1 MSVQQIAQE
10 LVQIQKELTPIQE
23 DIYAF
28 LNQKDEIPIY
38 KIEHVIPFMMYRY
51 CQLINQQ
58 VDANRR
64 LDMLV
69 TMQAAKER
77 YDEKAHEEEEECQ
90 VSKEEEITTEE
101 EFRETLEEL
110 EDDEDNLK
118 ELAHNIES
126 FVNENGH
133 IPHWKIT
140 IMLRKFTDFIETR
153 NEIANKRK
161 KLEKYRKDN
170 EEEDDEDEEEKLK
183 FEIERS
189 KSVLENK
196 INVIK
201 KEMDEDKPLTR
212 DQIIDKK
219 IKFNDYLEVK
229 SIIDELKT
237 NLDECL
243 ENKKK
248 KSHLKM
254 IIPDS
259 DSSPIIINEEEEEE
273 KKE

>member
-1 MSVQQIAQE
+1 MSIKELAQE

-90 VSKEEEITTEE
+90 VSKEEEIKTEE
-101 EFRETLEEL
+101 EYEEMLEEL
-110 EDDEDNLK
+110 DVDEDNLA
-118 ELAHNIES
+118 ELAHDIES
-126 FVNENGH
+126 FVNEKGH

-140 IMLRKFTDFIETR
+140 TMLRKFTNFIETR
-153 NEIANKRK
+153 NEMANKIK
-161 KLEKYRKDN
+161 ILNKYRKDN
-170 EEEDDEDEEEKLK
+170 E
-183 FEIERS
+183 
-189 KSVLENK
+189 
-196 INVIK
+196 
-201 KEMDEDKPLTR
+201 
-212 DQIIDKK
+212 
-219 IKFNDYLEVK
+219 Y
-229 SIIDELKT
+229 KT

-243 ENKKK
+243 EKKKKKEPKYIKMISTDSDDSPFNFSSDDDEKEEDEEKKEEIEKKKK
-248 KSHLKM
+248 KSKKISS
-254 IIPDS
+254 IIK
-259 DSSPIIINEEEEEE
+259 IN
-273 KKE
+273 

>member
-1 MSVQQIAQE
+1 MSIKELAQE

-90 VSKEEEITTEE
+90 VSKEEKIKTEE
-101 EFRETLEEL
+101 EYEEMIEEL
-110 EDDEDNLK
+110 DVDEENLA
-118 ELAHNIES
+118 ELAHDIES
-126 FVNENGH
+126 FVNEKGH

-140 IMLRKFTDFIETR
+140 TMLRKFTNFIETR
-153 NEIANKRK
+153 NEMANKIK
-161 KLEKYRKDN
+161 ILNKYRKDN
-170 EEEDDEDEEEKLK
+170 EEEDDDEDEEEKLK

-196 INVIK
+196 INNIK

-219 IKFNDYLEVK
+219 IKFNDYLEMK

-243 ENKKK
+243 EKKK
-248 KSHLKM
+248 K
-254 IIPDS
+254 
-259 DSSPIIINEEEEEE
+259 
-273 KKE
+273 KEPKFLHDVTLDV